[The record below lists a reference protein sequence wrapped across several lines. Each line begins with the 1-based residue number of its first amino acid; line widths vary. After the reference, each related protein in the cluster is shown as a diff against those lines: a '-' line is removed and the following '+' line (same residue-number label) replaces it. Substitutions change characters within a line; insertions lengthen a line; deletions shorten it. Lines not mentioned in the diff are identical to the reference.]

1 MSDAFDPYRKWLG
14 IPPAEQ
20 PPHHYRLLG
29 IGVYED
35 DPDVIE
41 SAADQRMAHLR
52 TFQAG
57 PHSALSQ
64 KLLNEVVAAK
74 ICLLSAAKR
83 AAYDAELRQRLTPPE
98 PAAEPAKP
106 VAAPMH
112 PVAVAPIAVAPVG
125 RSPLEADPLE
135 TAMASLPGSQPLAS
149 RPRSKTKG
157 GPPLV
162 WWLAGAGGVFAL
174 IVAALAISS
183 RPEPPPAA
191 DRGVDESATEPNQ
204 PVEEQAAKATAAAA
218 PSPPKIAVGKLE
230 PPRAIAPFDAKQ
242 ARAHQEAWAAY
253 LKTPVEQ
260 TNSIGMSLVLIPPG
274 EFTMG
279 STAEQIAAAK
289 QYTEQAEGAV
299 DKWTLERL
307 DAEAPAHRV
316 KLNKPF
322 LMAATEVTLGQFRR
336 FVEAT
341 SYITETERLGGGSST
356 NLQEQ
361 DPQKKSLTWRTPNFA
376 VTDQSPVG
384 EVTWND
390 AVAFCNW
397 LSEVEKTRRC
407 YKEALPGVW
416 ELDGEGDGYRLP
428 TEAEWEFACRAGTT
442 TQYSFGD
449 DAALFGEYGWS
460 EKARRLEFP
469 LAAGSKKPN
478 SFGLYDMHGTADE
491 WCHDWYSADYY
502 ASSPVEDP
510 VGPASGDSRV
520 RRGGGWNNPLVRN
533 GSAFRGSY
541 PPFWRFG
548 GLGFRVVRVSTAV
561 ANGAPPAAA
570 MPAAGARSAAA
581 DASGPA
587 PAVAPFDA
595 TQARAHQQAW
605 AAHLQRPVA
614 KPNSIGMPLV
624 LIPPGEFTLGST
636 PEQIAAA
643 KQLAEQQQEKE
654 FQWTVGRIDA
664 EAPAHRVK
672 LSRPFLMGATE
683 TTVGQ
688 YRRFV
693 EATNYVTETERYGGG
708 DSSKK
713 DEQDPQK
720 KGASWRTLGADDSA
734 VRQVTWADAAAFCN
748 WLSDAEK
755 KTRCYLQN
763 GEGQWELDVAGDGYR
778 LPTEAE
784 WEYACRA
791 GTTTQYSFGDDA
803 SKFGEY
809 GWSATVG
816 PVPSPLGVGSK
827 VANPFGLYDLHGNV
841 DEWCHDWFAAD
852 FYARSP
858 ETDPICSTVA
868 EGRVRRGGAWD
879 MPIVR
884 CRSAFRGAYIPYWR
898 FHDLGFRVVRVSTA
912 AE

>member
-29 IGVYED
+29 IGLYED

-74 ICLLSAAKR
+74 ICLLSPKPR
-83 AAYDAELRQRLTPPE
+83 ADYDAELRQRLSPPA
-98 PAAEPAKP
+98 PAVERPKP
-106 VAAPMH
+106 VAAPMQ
-112 PVAVAPIAVAPVG
+112 PVAVAPVVAAPG
-125 RSPLEADPLE
+125 AHDPLE
-135 TAMASLPGSQPLAS
+135 TAMASLSVSQPAAS
-149 RPRSKTKG
+149 QPFATRPRGKSKSS
-157 GPPLV
+157 PPLV
-162 WWLAGAGGVFAL
+162 WWLAGAGGVFVL
-174 IVAALAISS
+174 VVAALVISS
-183 RPEPPPAA
+183 RPEAPTTT
-191 DRGVDESATEPNQ
+191 DRGADSPASKPDKPAEAKI
-204 PVEEQAAKATAAAA
+204 AKATAAA
-218 PSPPKIAVGKLE
+218 PTSPAKIAIGKLE

-242 ARAHQEAWAAY
+242 ARAYQEAWATH
-253 LKTPVEQ
+253 LKTSVEQ
-260 TNSIGMSLVLIPPG
+260 TNSLGMKLVLIPPG

-279 STAEQIAAAK
+279 STPEQIAAAK
-289 QYTEQAEGAV
+289 RFAEQAEGEV

-316 KLNKPF
+316 KLGKPF
-322 LMAATEVTLGQFRR
+322 LLGATEVTVGQFRR

-341 SYITETERLGGGSST
+341 SYVTETERFGGGSST
-356 NLQEQ
+356 SRQEQ

-376 VTDQSPVG
+376 VNDQSPVG
-384 EVTWND
+384 EITWND

-397 LSEVEKTRRC
+397 LSDVEKKRRC
-407 YKEALPGVW
+407 YTEALPGVW
-416 ELDGEGDGYRLP
+416 ELDREGDGYRLP
-428 TEAEWEFACRAGTT
+428 TEAEWEFACRAGTAT
-442 TQYSFGD
+442 RYSFGD
-449 DAALFGEYGWS
+449 DAALFGEFGWS
-460 EKARRLEFP
+460 EKTRHIEFP
-469 LAAGSKKPN
+469 IAAGSKKPN
-478 SFGLYDMHGTADE
+478 PFGLYDMHGAADE

-502 ASSPVEDP
+502 AGSPAEDP
-510 VGPASGDSRV
+510 AGPAAGYARV

-541 PPFWRFG
+541 TPFWRFG
-548 GLGFRVVRVSTAV
+548 GLGFRVLRISTTAASGAPQALPV
-561 ANGAPPAAA
+561 ASANGAAGSAPAPPA
-570 MPAAGARSAAA
+570 
-581 DASGPA
+581 
-587 PAVAPFDA
+587 AVAPFDSM
-595 TQARAHQQAW
+595 QARAHQEDW
-605 AAHLQRPVA
+605 AAYLNRPVA

-624 LIPPGEFTLGST
+624 LIPPGEFTMGST

-643 KQLAEQQQEKE
+643 AKLAEEADKNAEKWSLE
-654 FQWTVGRIDA
+654 RIA
-664 EAPAHRVK
+664 SEAPAHRVK

-683 TTVGQ
+683 ATVGQ

-693 EATNYVTETERYGGG
+693 EATNYVTETERFGGG
-708 DSSKK
+708 DSTKQ

-720 KGASWRTLGADDSA
+720 KNATWRGLGADDSA

-755 KTRCYLQN
+755 KTRCYVQN
-763 GEGQWELDVAGDGYR
+763 SEGQWELDVAGDGYR

-784 WEYACRA
+784 WEFACRA

-809 GWSATVG
+809 GWSAAVG
-816 PVPSPLGVGSK
+816 PAPSPLAVGSK
-827 VANPFGLYDLHGNV
+827 IPNAFGLYDLHGNV

-852 FYARSP
+852 FYARSS

-868 EGRVRRGGAWD
+868 EGRVRRGGGWD
-879 MPIVR
+879 MPIAR